1 MSLYDTPKWSLE
13 LMKELFVEYCPL
25 SQAAIQEIWETAL
38 VILDT
43 NILLNLY
50 RYTDETREGLLEILE
65 SEKLSERLWLPF
77 QAALEFHRNRA
88 DVIAGQAVPYQKI
101 VAAIDKNTNNLLEE
115 IQKIELHRYH
125 PYLQKEDIFTVAN
138 NIKEN
143 LLAHLRDKASAYP
156 NFLSNDP
163 ILDRIHE
170 LFKGKHGSQ
179 PYAKRKAE
187 LIQKGEERFKAK
199 IPPGYADKGK
209 DGEDKYGDFFLWQE
223 ILDKAISEK
232 QPVILVTDER
242 KEDWWYRVKGK
253 TVGARPEM
261 RREFKN
267 GTGYEFLLYNPVEFT
282 KYANQF
288 IGQPDRTDNLLEE
301 MKRLGFWRENKQALK
316 IVGHNLRPTEK
327 LEDEEYEDGDEDE
340 GASVEEMLEWF
351 YENYEDPANGV
362 PYESAEGGYQYY
374 AGGPYDPVEELQEQF
389 PDVVLERI
397 KLAAKQIYSDGSDW
411 IKIGQ
416 Y

>member
-1 MSLYDTPKWSLE
+1 MR
-13 LMKELFVEYCPL
+13 ELFVEYCPL
-25 SQAAIQEIWETAL
+25 SQVAIQEIWETAL
-38 VILDT
+38 IILDA

-65 SEKLSERLWLPF
+65 SQKISERLWLPF

-88 DVIAGQAVPYQKI
+88 LVIAEQAVPYQKI
-101 VAAIDKNTNNLLEE
+101 VAAIDKNTKNLLEE
-115 IQKIELHRYH
+115 IQNIKLHRYH
-125 PYLQKEDIFTVAN
+125 PYLQKEDMVTVTNAL
-138 NIKEN
+138 KET

-170 LFKGKHGSQ
+170 LFEGKHGSKPCAERQ
-179 PYAKRKAE
+179 AE
-187 LIQKGEERFKAK
+187 LLQLGEERFKAK
-199 IPPGYADKGK
+199 LPPGYTDEGK
-209 DGEDKYGDFFLWQE
+209 DGADKYGDFFLWRE
-223 ILDKAISEK
+223 TLDKAISEK
-232 QPVILVTDER
+232 QPVILVTDDL
-242 KEDWWYRVKGK
+242 KEDWWYRIKGK
-253 TVGARPEM
+253 TVGARPEL
-261 RREFKN
+261 RREFKAE
-267 GTGYEFLLYNPVEFT
+267 TSYEFLLYNPVEFA

-301 MKRLGFWRENKQALK
+301 MKRLRFWRDHKQALK
-316 IVGHNLRPTEK
+316 IVEHNARLTEEP
-327 LEDEEYEDGDEDE
+327 EDKEYEDEDE

-374 AGGPYDPVEELQEQF
+374 AGGPYDPTEELQEQF
-389 PDVVLERI
+389 PDVPFERI
-397 KLAAKQIYSDGSDW
+397 ELAAEQIFPDGSDW
-411 IKIGQ
+411 VKIGQ